1 MFWQINS
8 WIQHGFLFK
17 KGLVKKEKRKRN
29 SAKPHDL
36 KVTWIM
42 KEKPIKC
49 FLRFP
54 IGRKI
59 LLNYSQ
65 LSFSHLLFDGY
76 WREPSWSYFLSDSA
90 ICSHSLF
97 IHAMLEKV
105 STKAIDFEPNFF
117 FFCIYGFLRI
127 WSVFI
132 PQKPDMIY
140 VDVMG
145 FFSGLLYVIFA
156 NEFPMSC
163 WLNKKWKQEKYS
175 RFCKRG
181 TYRGSHLPWRGNR
194 RIRHRAS
201 DHQCID
207 IDLWNQVRDKQIVP
221 FGLPSVGILKCKPK
235 SVGIPGLYSSTVL
248 YSSKAHIHSFFWA
261 FHEAL

>member
-1 MFWQINS
+1 MIWRWLESWRKSQSNAFWDFPLGGKFCSITVNY
-8 WIQHGFLFK
+8 LF
-17 KGLVKKEKRKRN
+17 RDR
-29 SAKPHDL
+29 
-36 KVTWIM
+36 
-42 KEKPIKC
+42 
-49 FLRFP
+49 
-54 IGRKI
+54 
-59 LLNYSQ
+59 
-65 LSFSHLLFDGY
+65 HLLFDGY

-117 FFCIYGFLRI
+117 FFLHLWIFANLECFYTPKAWHDLCGRHGIFFWFALRHI
-127 WSVFI
+127 
-132 PQKPDMIY
+132 
-140 VDVMG
+140 
-145 FFSGLLYVIFA
+145 A

-163 WLNKKWKQEKYS
+163 WLNMKWKQEKYS

-235 SVGIPGLYSSTVL
+235 SVGTPGLYSSTVL

>member
-1 MFWQINS
+1 MIWRWLESWRKSQSNAFWDFPLGGKFCSITVNY
-8 WIQHGFLFK
+8 LF
-17 KGLVKKEKRKRN
+17 R
-29 SAKPHDL
+29 
-36 KVTWIM
+36 I
-42 KEKPIKC
+42 
-49 FLRFP
+49 
-54 IGRKI
+54 
-59 LLNYSQ
+59 
-65 LSFSHLLFDGY
+65 
-76 WREPSWSYFLSDSA
+76 YFLMG
-90 ICSHSLF
+90 IGGNLHEVIFCQIQQFVPIHCSSMRCWKKYRQKQL
-97 IHAMLEKV
+97 IL
-105 STKAIDFEPNFF
+105 SPIFF

>member
-1 MFWQINS
+1 MLFEISHWEENFAQLQSIIFFAFTFW
-8 WIQHGFLFK
+8 WVLEGTFMKLFS
-17 KGLVKKEKRKRN
+17 V
-29 SAKPHDL
+29 
-36 KVTWIM
+36 
-42 KEKPIKC
+42 
-49 FLRFP
+49 RFS
-54 IGRKI
+54 
-59 LLNYSQ
+59 N
-65 LSFSHLLFDGY
+65 LF
-76 WREPSWSYFLSDSA
+76 P
-90 ICSHSLF
+90 F
-97 IHAMLEKV
+97 IVHPCDVGK
-105 STKAIDFEPNFF
+105 SIDKSNWFWAQFF
-117 FFCIYGFLRI
+117 FFLHLWIFANLECFYTPKAWHDLCGRHGIFFWFALRHI
-127 WSVFI
+127 
-132 PQKPDMIY
+132 
-140 VDVMG
+140 
-145 FFSGLLYVIFA
+145 A

-163 WLNKKWKQEKYS
+163 WLNMKWKQEKYS

>member
-1 MFWQINS
+1 MLFEISHWEENFAQLQSIIFFAIDIYFLMGIGGSLHEVIFCQIQQFVPIHCSSMRCWKKYRQKQLILSPINFFLHL
-8 WIQHGFLFK
+8 WIFANLECFYTPK
-17 KGLVKKEKRKRN
+17 
-29 SAKPHDL
+29 AWHDL
-36 KVTWIM
+36 CGRHGIFFW
-42 KEKPIKC
+42 
-49 FLRFP
+49 FALRH
-54 IGRKI
+54 I
-59 LLNYSQ
+59 
-65 LSFSHLLFDGY
+65 
-76 WREPSWSYFLSDSA
+76 
-90 ICSHSLF
+90 
-97 IHAMLEKV
+97 
-105 STKAIDFEPNFF
+105 
-117 FFCIYGFLRI
+117 
-127 WSVFI
+127 
-132 PQKPDMIY
+132 
-140 VDVMG
+140 
-145 FFSGLLYVIFA
+145 A

-163 WLNKKWKQEKYS
+163 WLNMKWKQEKYS

>member
-117 FFCIYGFLRI
+117 FFASMDFCEFGVFL
-127 WSVFI
+127 
-132 PQKPDMIY
+132 Y
-140 VDVMG
+140 
-145 FFSGLLYVIFA
+145 
-156 NEFPMSC
+156 
-163 WLNKKWKQEKYS
+163 
-175 RFCKRG
+175 
-181 TYRGSHLPWRGNR
+181 
-194 RIRHRAS
+194 
-201 DHQCID
+201 
-207 IDLWNQVRDKQIVP
+207 
-221 FGLPSVGILKCKPK
+221 PK
-235 SVGIPGLYSSTVL
+235 SLTWFMWTSWDFFLVCFTSYLLT
-248 YSSKAHIHSFFWA
+248 SFQWVA
-261 FHEAL
+261 D

>member
-1 MFWQINS
+1 MNTTWFSFLKRIGKERKKKTKFCQASWFEGDLNHEGKANQMLFEISHWEENFAQLQSIIFFAFTFW
-8 WIQHGFLFK
+8 WVLEGTFMKLFS
-17 KGLVKKEKRKRN
+17 V
-29 SAKPHDL
+29 
-36 KVTWIM
+36 
-42 KEKPIKC
+42 
-49 FLRFP
+49 RFS
-54 IGRKI
+54 
-59 LLNYSQ
+59 N
-65 LSFSHLLFDGY
+65 LF
-76 WREPSWSYFLSDSA
+76 P
-90 ICSHSLF
+90 F
-97 IHAMLEKV
+97 IVHPCDVGK
-105 STKAIDFEPNFF
+105 SIDKSNWFWAQFFF

-235 SVGIPGLYSSTVL
+235 SVGTPGLYSSTVL

>member
-1 MFWQINS
+1 M
-8 WIQHGFLFK
+8 LF
-17 KGLVKKEKRKRN
+17 EISHWEEN
-29 SAKPHDL
+29 FA
-36 KVTWIM
+36 
-42 KEKPIKC
+42 
-49 FLRFP
+49 
-54 IGRKI
+54 
-59 LLNYSQ
+59 Q
-65 LSFSHLLFDGY
+65 LQSIIFFAIDI
-76 WREPSWSYFLSDSA
+76 YFLMG
-90 ICSHSLF
+90 IGGNLHEVIFCQIQQFVPIHCSSMRCWKKYRQKQL
-97 IHAMLEKV
+97 IL
-105 STKAIDFEPNFF
+105 SPIFF
-117 FFCIYGFLRI
+117 FFRIYGFLRI